1 MFSKF
6 IMWTI
11 GFFLFA
17 TATLHATKAAPTEAF
32 HFQKGDIVAIY
43 GNGLADRMQH
53 APWVETLLQ
62 NHLQGMDVRFRNM
75 SFSGD
80 TVDRKPRS
88 KGFTDDE
95 AYLQHVGPSVI
106 FIMYGYNESFEGEQ
120 GESQYTQ
127 QLVELV
133 EKYRR
138 LRKEKGCDVRFVLFS
153 PIAYE

>member
-1 MFSKF
+1 MLAFSVRMPGFSGIYMMSGREGCVILSIPSTWTDSTFTTMHNIHNPFVLFNMLATNRRLPAHVFSKC
-6 IMWTI
+6 IIWTI

-17 TATLHATKAAPTEAF
+17 TATLHITKAASKEVF
-32 HFQKGDIVAIY
+32 DFQKGDIVAIY

-88 KGFTDDE
+88 
-95 AYLQHVGPSVI
+95 LSLIHI
-106 FIMYGYNESFEGEQ
+106 
-120 GESQYTQ
+120 
-127 QLVELV
+127 
-133 EKYRR
+133 
-138 LRKEKGCDVRFVLFS
+138 
-153 PIAYE
+153 

>member
-1 MFSKF
+1 MGLFFTTLIIHSTRGAEAETFS
-6 IMWTI
+6 
-11 GFFLFA
+11 
-17 TATLHATKAAPTEAF
+17 
-32 HFQKGDIVAIY
+32 FQKGDVVAVY

-53 APWVETLLQ
+53 NPWVETLLQ
-62 NHLQGMDVRFRNM
+62 DHLKGMDVRFRNM

-95 AYLQHVGPSVI
+95 AYLQHVSPSVI
-106 FIMYGYNESFEGEQ
+106 FIMYGYNESFAGEQ
-120 GESQYTQ
+120 GESQYRQ

-138 LRKEKGCDVRFVLFS
+138 LRKGKGL
-153 PIAYE
+153 

>member
-1 MFSKF
+1 MTSLPF
-6 IMWTI
+6 T
-11 GFFLFA
+11 
-17 TATLHATKAAPTEAF
+17 
-32 HFQKGDIVAIY
+32 

-106 FIMYGYNESFEGEQ
+106 FIMYGYNESFAGEQ
-120 GESQYTQ
+120 GESQYKQ
-127 QLVELV
+127 QLIDLV

-138 LRKEKGCDVRFVLFS
+138 LRKEKAVAFS
-153 PIAYE
+153 LSSSALLPMNKRAAQIFLMAPNSTRT